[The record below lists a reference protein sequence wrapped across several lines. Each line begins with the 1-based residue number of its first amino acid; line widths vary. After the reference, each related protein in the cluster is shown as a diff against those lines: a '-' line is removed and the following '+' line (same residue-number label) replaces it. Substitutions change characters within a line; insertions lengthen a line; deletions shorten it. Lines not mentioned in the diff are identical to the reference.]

1 MKAQLQRTLT
11 LIAAVVGAGA
21 AIVLFSRI
29 LLTLDELQTPE
40 IRLVY
45 GVGVAAIL
53 AVVGILLY
61 RRFRPPAAASQ
72 AAASKRVSAD
82 DRLDRLYAK
91 HHLDTSAP
99 PPAPLRRLG
108 PGEPATIA
116 LVGLGRTGKS
126 RLADALAA
134 ALPQQVR
141 KHPLQVIE
149 TPAIGTD
156 LARNLET
163 VAPALNADVAVFV
176 ADQDLRDYE
185 FAVVRALAERGN
197 PPVVVLNKTDQRD
210 AAARAETGDA
220 VRRRLAG
227 LVADADIVEAAADPM
242 PLLQITTDADGRPIE
257 AEAPRPPD
265 VAGAAARVLARLDP
279 SSRS

>member
-21 AIVLFSRI
+21 AIVLFSRV
-29 LLTLDELQTPE
+29 LLTLDALQTPE
-40 IRLVY
+40 IRLAY

-53 AVVGILLY
+53 AVVGLLLY
-61 RRFRPPAAASQ
+61 RRVRPSAPARPPAVATRA
-72 AAASKRVSAD
+72 SAD

-91 HHLDTSAP
+91 HHLDTTAP
-99 PPAPLRRLG
+99 PLAPLRRLG
-108 PGEPATIA
+108 PGEPAIIA

-163 VAPALNADVAVFV
+163 VAPALSADVAVFL

-197 PPVVVLNKTDQRD
+197 PPIVVLNKTDQRD
-210 AAARAETGDA
+210 AAARAETCDA
-220 VRRRLAG
+220 VHRRLAG
-227 LVADADIVEAAADPM
+227 LVDEADIVEAAADPM
-242 PLLQITTDADGRPIE
+242 PVLLITTGADGRPIE

-265 VAGAAARVLARLDP
+265 VVDVAARILARLDP